1 MVASPSAGRGAGE
14 GLFKATGPA
23 RPRPLTLVLS
33 PLCKGRGEKGVCR
46 ASLQLQRAHKEDEP
60 VVFLHAKKTHPSLR
74 LVEPCA
80 CRSEPLHRGKRPAEN
95 EDAVRIPNTRRSA
108 FKRSTAFR
116 RPAALIPLE
125 FLELLVVFEAGT
137 VIFPPGPVA
146 APSSMESN

>member
-23 RPRPLTLVLS
+23 RSRPLTLVLS

-60 VVFLHAKKTHPSLR
+60 VVLHAKKTQPSLR

-80 CRSEPLHRGKRPAEN
+80 CRSEPLHCGKRLTDN
-95 EDAVRIPNTRRSA
+95 EDAVRISPARRSP
-108 FKRSTAFR
+108 FK
-116 RPAALIPLE
+116 RPAA
-125 FLELLVVFEAGT
+125 
-137 VIFPPGPVA
+137 
-146 APSSMESN
+146 